1 MKQSFRL
8 GLVGMFSY
16 GGAPVKRSSVI
27 ALCFLGCLIAGC
39 ARTQDSSTVAA
50 ASPGRA
56 SVTSDS
62 VKDPNGN
69 TAAVTAAIDKHLRAN
84 SGINMSVMDMTVSN
98 VKVNGDQAQANAEF
112 HLKQGGT
119 SMFITYKLE
128 RHAGIGWSS
137 AINPAAANS
146 RILPWTKHTPG
157 RDQILPRAKL
167 PNQRLFKGSR
177 STGCTTSP

>member
-128 RHAGIGWSS
+128 RHAGDWMVLSNQPSGGQFTHPPMDKTHSGTGPD
-137 AINPAAANS
+137 PAAQN
-146 RILPWTKHTPG
+146 LPDVSGFLKGHTP
-157 RDQILPRAKL
+157 P
-167 PNQRLFKGSR
+167 GS
-177 STGCTTSP
+177 TSP